1 MMKYNVSPDTLV
13 LGDCDD
19 CYVAPEVNYKFKK
32 SPEGL
37 YSGLLRILVE
47 GRRRVRDLMKKY
59 PEDSPEWVLLNERQR
74 ALKIMAN
81 AMYGYCGWLG
91 ARWYRR
97 EVLRPSL
104 HGAGTCLRP
113 LLRRPGPWAYQ

>member
-1 MMKYNVSPDTLV
+1 MIDFSSMYPSIMMKYNVSPDTLV
-13 LGDCDD
+13 LGGDCGGD

-32 SPEGL
+32 SPEGGL

-74 ALKIMAN
+74 ALKIMLMPCMGTAV
-81 AMYGYCGWLG
+81 GWG
-91 ARWYRR
+91 
-97 EVLRPSL
+97 
-104 HGAGTCLRP
+104 G
-113 LLRRPGPWAYQ
+113 